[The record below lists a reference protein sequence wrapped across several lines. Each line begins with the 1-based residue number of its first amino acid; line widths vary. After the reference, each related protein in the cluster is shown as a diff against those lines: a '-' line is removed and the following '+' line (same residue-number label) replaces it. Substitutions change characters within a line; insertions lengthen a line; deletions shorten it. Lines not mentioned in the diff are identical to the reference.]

1 MISDQKHN
9 SSISFEEIKRELFAV
24 ADEKKRE
31 FLPYFF
37 KTGEGQYG
45 AGDQFIGVVVPE
57 QRAIVKKYH
66 SLPLNEIELLL
77 EDAFHECRM
86 TGLLFLVEMYTKS
99 KDEREK
105 EEFFDFYIQHR
116 NRINNWDL
124 VDLSSPQILGGH
136 LWKRDRKILYQFAL
150 EKHLWTQRIAIIAT
164 YFFIKNND
172 YSTTFDLAKLLLTHP
187 HDLIQKAVGWMLRE
201 IGKRNF
207 EAEIEFL
214 STEQRYQQMP
224 RTMLRY
230 TIERFPENLRQQFLK
245 NEI

>member
-45 AGDQFIGVVVPE
+45 AGDQFIGVVVPK

-86 TGLLFLVEMYTKS
+86 TGLFFL
-99 KDEREK
+99 
-105 EEFFDFYIQHR
+105 
-116 NRINNWDL
+116 
-124 VDLSSPQILGGH
+124 
-136 LWKRDRKILYQFAL
+136 
-150 EKHLWTQRIAIIAT
+150 
-164 YFFIKNND
+164 
-172 YSTTFDLAKLLLTHP
+172 FDLAKLLLTHP

-201 IGKRNF
+201 IGKRDF

-230 TIERFPENLRQQFLK
+230 AIERFPENLRQQFLK